1 MILTVLSIDDSDCSH
16 HTLARINVGVKAS
29 YRNIYTL
36 DCNHFSFTI
45 ICVQAMMN
53 KLGFFKQIVVNDR
66 RTILIISIRFKW

>member
-53 KLGFFKQIVVNDR
+53 KLGFF
-66 RTILIISIRFKW
+66 